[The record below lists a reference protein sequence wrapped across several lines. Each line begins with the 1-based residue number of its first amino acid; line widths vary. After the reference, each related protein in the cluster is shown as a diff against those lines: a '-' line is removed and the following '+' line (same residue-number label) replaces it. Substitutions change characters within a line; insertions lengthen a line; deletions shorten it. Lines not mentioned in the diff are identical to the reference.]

1 MADGTSSWKWPRI
14 IAILVFIACAIIAA
28 IVRTPPAYISLAVIF
43 VLCGMMAFVGVGTP
57 RHYAVG
63 AFVVA
68 AILVGAEI
76 SYQPSWKVKEGD
88 FLKLAV
94 PAALFGVSMLF
105 WAERDDPGHW
115 VKNVAGILAAAAIA
129 TIIYACL
136 FGDYAGFFTSPWV
149 LGVGLVAMAG
159 LAKAAGKAWQWP
171 LSILAMAA
179 MAAILVRRSHADLP
193 DRLAGWIVQ
202 AANWAHTA
210 KIWPIVLPAII
221 WLLVCLQSRFNRQ
234 QTLTSLAVVVLL
246 GIMAREVWMLTTQ

>member
-1 MADGTSSWKWPRI
+1 MTDSTSSWKWPRI
-14 IAILVFIACAIIAA
+14 IAVLVFIACAIIAA

-43 VLCGMMAFVGVGTP
+43 VFCVMMAFVSVGTP
-57 RHYAVG
+57 RYYAVG

-76 SYQPSWKVKEGD
+76 SRQPSWDVKKGD

-136 FGDYAGFFTSPWV
+136 FGDYTGFFTSPWV
-149 LGVGLVAMAG
+149 WGVGLVAMAG
-159 LAKAAGKAWQWP
+159 LARAAGKAWQWP
-171 LSILAMAA
+171 LSILAVAA
-179 MAAILVRRSHADLP
+179 MAAILVRRSYADLP
-193 DRLAGWIVQ
+193 DRLAGWIAQ
-202 AANWAHTA
+202 AADWAHTA
-210 KIWPIVLPAII
+210 KIWPIAVAAAI
-221 WLLVCLQSRFNRQ
+221 WLLFCLQERAGRQ
-234 QTLTSLAVVVLL
+234 QVLTGLAVVVLA
-246 GIMAREVWMLTTQ
+246 GIMGRELWMLIGE